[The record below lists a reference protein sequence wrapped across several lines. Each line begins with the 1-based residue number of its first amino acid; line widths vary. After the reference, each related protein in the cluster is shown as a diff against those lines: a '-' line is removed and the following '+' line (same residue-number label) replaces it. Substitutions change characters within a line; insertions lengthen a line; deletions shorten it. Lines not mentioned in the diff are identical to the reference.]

1 MNQVPDVS
9 LLQLYL
15 RITSRLE
22 EFNIPKYKTPT
33 RKDKVKFLLALVTDT
48 LQGGNYKLMT
58 QVEIIENPYFLP
70 QRALYSICSWDRSLL
85 GSSTYSQLAN
95 CPVILFP

>member
-33 RKDKVKFLLALVTDT
+33 RKDKVKFLLALMTDT
-48 LQGGNYKLMT
+48 SKGPYKLT
-58 QVEIIENPYFLP
+58 TSVKSAGSSSFIAAISESRLLQVH
-70 QRALYSICSWDRSLL
+70 LYSVC
-85 GSSTYSQLAN
+85 N
-95 CPVILFP
+95 